1 MTQPAPGQLH
11 VSAGLVLEVDGQAI
25 QISGD
30 GQDIVVSAPDASGL
44 AEHLRAAA
52 AALDGGVSGSRR
64 AVRRLADAANRAGLR
79 VEIVGRNGPIAAIGR
94 DVQVRAM
101 RWLAGSPHISI
112 KPGRESLSALAAIL
126 RPRRLRNAVTRPR
139 NP

>member
-11 VSAGLVLEVDGQAI
+11 VTAGLVLEVDGHAI

-30 GQDIVVSAPDASGL
+30 GQDIVVSTSDASGL

-52 AALDGGVSGSRR
+52 APLGGGVSGTRR
-64 AVRRLADAANRAGLR
+64 AGRRLANAANEAGLR
-79 VEIVGRNGPIAAIGR
+79 IEIVGRTGPVAAMGR
-94 DVQVRAM
+94 GVQVQAM

-112 KPGRESLSALAAIL
+112 TPGRESLSALAAIL
-126 RPRRLRNAVTRPR
+126 RPRRLRNAVTRRRRP
-139 NP
+139 